1 MGSTLTNVG
10 TFFVIV
16 GMLLSGL
23 LMVTSFSESRANGG
37 WKTVGGAR
45 RRVLSQLPLFLIF
58 IAEFLKL
65 TVGPGLFAVIADVA
79 IIIFGLI
86 EIGALLTQK
95 VERDYQNDVQVV
107 RTLEKLK
114 AGYII
119 FTFTVI
125 MVFLTI
131 SMS

>member
-1 MGSTLTNVG
+1 M
-10 TFFVIV
+10 
-16 GMLLSGL
+16 
-23 LMVTSFSESRANGG
+23 
-37 WKTVGGAR
+37 GGAR

-65 TVGPGLFAVIADVA
+65 TVGPGLFAVITDVA
-79 IIIFGLI
+79 LIIFGLI

-95 VERDYQNDVQVV
+95 VEREYQNDVQVV

-119 FTFTVI
+119 FTFTVV

>member
-45 RRVLSQLPLFLIF
+45 RRAPP
-58 IAEFLKL
+58 
-65 TVGPGLFAVIADVA
+65 TVFQPPFA
-79 IIIFGLI
+79 
-86 EIGALLTQK
+86 
-95 VERDYQNDVQVV
+95 RDSENDVTINRPLNNIPTMTKNVP
-107 RTLEKLK
+107 
-114 AGYII
+114 
-119 FTFTVI
+119 TFVN
-125 MVFLTI
+125 VLPI
-131 SMS
+131 SNSPL

>member
-1 MGSTLTNVG
+1 M
-10 TFFVIV
+10 
-16 GMLLSGL
+16 
-23 LMVTSFSESRANGG
+23 
-37 WKTVGGAR
+37 GGAR

-65 TVGPGLFAVIADVA
+65 TIGPGLFAVIADVA
-79 IIIFGLI
+79 MIVFGLI
-86 EIGALLTQK
+86 EMGALITQK
-95 VERDYQNDVQVV
+95 VERDSQDDVQVV

-119 FTFTVI
+119 FTFTVV
-125 MVFLTI
+125 MVFLTM